1 MAESIKGRL
10 VILRHGQTGHNVQHL
25 MTGQM
30 DVPLTP
36 EGEEQAREAGR
47 LLSPIIFDKVYC
59 STLSRAFNTAA
70 LALEHAETQIR
81 LMNADG
87 TWQIE
92 KRREIIEQHSGDF
105 TGRNHKTDPDVLAWQ
120 RTYDTPLPGG
130 ESDREV
136 VERVGAFYQ
145 NEIVPRMKRGETVLV
160 VAHAG
165 VLRAFDIVLGFED
178 IPEDGIWTT
187 RKKKR
192 VPNATPLVVDFEDG
206 RITGSYHID
215 NARELEAANQN
226 IPPDVKSAKKPS
238 NNP

>member
-1 MAESIKGRL
+1 MTESIKGRL

-25 MTGQM
+25 MTGQL
-30 DVPLTP
+30 DVPLS
-36 EGEEQAREAGR
+36 EAGEEQAREAGR
-47 LLSPIIFDKVYC
+47 LLSPIIFDKVYS

-70 LALEHAETQIR
+70 LALKHAETQIR
-81 LMNADG
+81 LMNEDG

-92 KRREIIEQHSGDF
+92 QRSEIIEQHSGDF

-130 ESDREV
+130 ESDRQV
-136 VERVGAFYQ
+136 VERVNAFYQ
-145 NEIVPRMKRGETVLV
+145 NEILPRMKQGETVLV

-178 IPEDGIWTT
+178 IPEDGIWTA

-192 VPNATPLVVDFEDG
+192 IPNATPLVVEFENG
-206 RITGSYHID
+206 QITGSYHID
-215 NARELEAANQN
+215 NAKELEAANQN
-226 IPPDVKSAKKPS
+226 NPPAEKSAKNPS
-238 NNP
+238 KNR